1 MLEVISYIYLIML
14 KKKTAIITGGCGLLG
29 WQHALAL
36 GEINYN
42 VIILDNDK
50 NKIKLKKKAIEFKL
64 YNFEIFSVN
73 ITSEIKV
80 HNVVNKILKKYRK
93 IDILINNAAIDY
105 VPKNKNQVKNQFE
118 NFDLSRWNR
127 ELNIGINAAFI
138 CSKII
143 GCEMLK
149 KKSGII
155 LNIASDL
162 SIIAPN
168 QNLYKHLKTVKP
180 VTYSVIKHGIHGLTK
195 YLASLWAEKNIRVNT
210 LSPGGIENNQ
220 DKKFIKKVKKIIP
233 MRRMARITEYK
244 ETIKFLC
251 SKESSYITGQNFVVD
266 GGRTIF

>member
-80 HNVVNKILKKYRK
+80 HNVVNKILKKYHK

-105 VPKNKNQVKNQFE
+105 VPKNKNQVK
-118 NFDLSRWNR
+118 
-127 ELNIGINAAFI
+127 

-233 MRRMARITEYK
+233 MKRMARITEYK

>member
-1 MLEVISYIYLIML
+1 ML
-14 KKKTAIITGGCGLLG
+14 KNGGG
-29 WQHALAL
+29 
-36 GEINYN
+36 
-42 VIILDNDK
+42 V
-50 NKIKLKKKAIEFKL
+50 
-64 YNFEIFSVN
+64 
-73 ITSEIKV
+73 
-80 HNVVNKILKKYRK
+80 
-93 IDILINNAAIDY
+93 
-105 VPKNKNQVKNQFE
+105 
-118 NFDLSRWNR
+118 
-127 ELNIGINAAFI
+127 
-138 CSKII
+138 
-143 GCEMLK
+143 
-149 KKSGII
+149 I

-220 DKKFIKKVKKIIP
+220 DKKFIQKVKKIIP
-233 MRRMARITEYK
+233 MGRMARITEYK